1 METLR
6 PNGCFF
12 LASGFLVK
20 KAEGSRGE
28 ATGQPVPQPTV
39 RVAPR
44 TARMA
49 GLERPRVSARA
60 GQARSSCRGGRA
72 PGSSVTRPDRL
83 PRNPRP
89 SLLSVSHRGEEQGPH
104 DVCLRWRSQGEG
116 QLSGGLW

>member
-20 KAEGSRGE
+20 KAEGRRRGR
-28 ATGQPVPQPTV
+28 PVPQPAV
-39 RVAPR
+39 RVTPR

-49 GLERPRVSARA
+49 GLERPRVSELA
-60 GQARSSCRGGRA
+60 GQARSSRRGGRA
-72 PGSSVTRPDRL
+72 PGSRIARSDRL
-83 PRNPRP
+83 PQNPRP
-89 SLLSVSHRGEEQGPH
+89 SLLSVSHRDEEQGPL
-104 DVCLRWRSQGEG
+104 DVSLHWRSQGEG